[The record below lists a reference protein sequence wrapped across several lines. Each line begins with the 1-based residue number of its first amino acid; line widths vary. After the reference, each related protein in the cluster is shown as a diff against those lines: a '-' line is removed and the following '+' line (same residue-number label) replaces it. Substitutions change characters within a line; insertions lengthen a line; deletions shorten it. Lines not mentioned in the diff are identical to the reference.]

1 VAGGPLPTRGALVQ
15 APFGR
20 SRNPTAVTSAE
31 SPSLADVFARS
42 ERMVG
47 RRIAE
52 EYVLVPIVSRGTDLD
67 AIFNLNR
74 VGAFIWERLDGSASG
89 EEIVRAL
96 VEEFDVDSARAVDDY
111 RAFMAQ
117 LLSIDAV
124 RPCQP

>member
-1 VAGGPLPTRGALVQ
+1 M
-15 APFGR
+15 
-20 SRNPTAVTSAE
+20 TSAE
-31 SPSLADVFARS
+31 RPSLADVFARS

-52 EYVLVPIVSRGTDLD
+52 EYVLVPIVGRGADLD

-74 VGAFIWERLDGSASG
+74 VGAFIWERLDGSSSG

-96 VEEFDVDSARAVDDY
+96 VEEFDVDSVRAVEDY